1 MLYVPKYISFNDK
14 YWLVI
19 HFSVKIQNIFEL
31 IVNIIILRS
40 KPQEVIKYAKHLNL
54 NVVAQCVWATYGS
67 TLEINLVFPS
77 THAFTHKQSWIWYTV

>member
-1 MLYVPKYISFNDK
+1 MHAIVPKYISFNDK

-40 KPQEVIKYAKHLNL
+40 KPQGVIKYAKHLNL
-54 NVVAQCVWATYGS
+54 NR
-67 TLEINLVFPS
+67 
-77 THAFTHKQSWIWYTV
+77 TVCLGYLCQYNRSLKRIE